1 MISDTGISRYG
12 YKIIQT
18 PNLDKLAADGI
29 QFTSAYSAAPVCSP
43 SRVDLLTGRNP
54 NLAGVYDWIP
64 EAQPNA
70 KNSRDLVHMR
80 KGETTIPMLLKTQGY
95 ATAMAGKWHCNPVS
109 NDPSQLQPGD
119 MGFDHWFAT

>member
-1 MISDTGISRYG
+1 MVAHLCLEGDDLGYGDLSCYG

-29 QFTSAYSAAPVCSP
+29 QFTSVYSAAPVCSP
-43 SRVDLLTGRNP
+43 SRGGLLTGRNP

-64 EAQPNA
+64 EAQPSA

-80 KGETTIPMLLKTQGY
+80 
-95 ATAMAGKWHCNPVS
+95 
-109 NDPSQLQPGD
+109 
-119 MGFDHWFAT
+119 